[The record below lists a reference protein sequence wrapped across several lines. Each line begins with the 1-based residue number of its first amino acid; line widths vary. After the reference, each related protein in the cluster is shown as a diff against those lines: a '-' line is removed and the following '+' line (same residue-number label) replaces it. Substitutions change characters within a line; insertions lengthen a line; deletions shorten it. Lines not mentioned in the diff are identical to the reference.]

1 MSSTGHSHALHGVL
15 EQLSIPEATELFAPH
30 WEDSVAA
37 LPDDVPHFLR
47 PDSIREY
54 AAWAHLPDNTHEA
67 LFLAAERTAASLPLL
82 QFAWH
87 CQRLLGEHFDY
98 ETAKI
103 RQWPTLERALDDLSG
118 AFYLLVGLAAIPRMR
133 AAHARHGIPSDVSRA
148 TCGRHYPETL
158 GRYREHHDGR
168 VGVLPGALYWL
179 RNYVLGDL
187 YRIGRLEYMI
197 RPFPAYVHVYRH
209 RSTRAVVA
217 LATEGSHFDGEGLAT
232 AADAPGARRA
242 AFWEAGRAVHGTAI
256 APDGYAT
263 AHTLALPLDDWQ
275 CVLAPGDPVLDVHI
289 PTGGQMTLA
298 RCRESMQQAMAFFAH
313 HFPQQPFSAFS
324 CGSWILN
331 PQLAQ
336 IYRPDSNMVLWQREL
351 YLYPIPSGDRSGL
364 VFVFGKDDIDLETAP
379 RNTSLRR
386 TLLDHM
392 RAGGRLIG
400 GGMFF
405 LCEDFDQF
413 GMQAYRRCWNDGATP
428 LDRGSQRIGTD

>member
-1 MSSTGHSHALHGVL
+1 MSFTDPVHGLHCVL
-15 EQLSIPEATELFAPH
+15 EQLSIPDAAELFAPH
-30 WEDSVAA
+30 WEDSIAA
-37 LPDDVPHFLR
+37 LPDGIPRFLHV
-47 PDSIREY
+47 DAIREY
-54 AAWAHLPDNTHEA
+54 TALAHLPDDAHAA
-67 LFLAAERTAASLPLL
+67 LLHAAERTAASPALL

-98 ETAKI
+98 EVAKI
-103 RQWPTLERALDDLSG
+103 RQWPTLERALGDLSG

-133 AAHARHGIPSDVSRA
+133 AVHARLGIPDDISHA

-158 GRYREHHDGR
+158 GRYRAHHDGR
-168 VGVLPGALYWL
+168 TGVLPGALYWL

-197 RPFPAYVHVYRH
+197 RPFPARVCVYRH
-209 RSTRAVVA
+209 RNTRAVVA
-217 LATEGSHFDGEGLAT
+217 LATDGSHFDEDGLAT

-242 AFWEAGRAVHGTAI
+242 ALWEADGAVHGTPI
-256 APDGYAT
+256 APDGYAMANACT
-263 AHTLALPLDDWQ
+263 LPLENWQ
-275 CVLAPGDPVLDVHI
+275 CVLAPGDSILDVHI
-289 PTGGQMTLA
+289 PTGGQMTLE
-298 RCRESMQQAMAFFAH
+298 RCRDSMQEAMAFFAH
-313 HFPQQPFSAFS
+313 HFPRQSFSAFA

-364 VFVFGKDDIDLETAP
+364 VFVFGKDDVDIETAP

-386 TLLDHM
+386 ALLEHM

-413 GMQAYRRCWNDGATP
+413 GTAVYRSQWNDRAVPLERTP
-428 LDRGSQRIGTD
+428 